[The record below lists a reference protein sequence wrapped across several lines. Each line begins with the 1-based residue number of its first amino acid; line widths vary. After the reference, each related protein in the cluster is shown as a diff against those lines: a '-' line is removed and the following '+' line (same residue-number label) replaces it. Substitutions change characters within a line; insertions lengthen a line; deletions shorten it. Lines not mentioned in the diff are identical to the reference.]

1 MTSQI
6 TNGMITRGIKFGEVS
21 KPTKKRRN
29 GKAAKVVKG
38 GDADSKLRE
47 VAAELAPAKGKKR
60 TSAQA
65 KRMKLVVL
73 RELKNG
79 TPADR
84 LASLLNTTVGQYQPN
99 ALPLRG
105 SISAR
110 QFPRLPNPLSRSQQF
125 ATTICTA
132 TPPPGNHPGSISSS
146 TIAPSAL
153 GFLLSDRGSRIPG
166 SCNVVV
172 FSEPTVRVF
181 RRPNRPDYCAA
192 ELLHH
197 ESLTICHFPLF
208 FLCTVMYVPWSG
220 FP

>member
-84 LASLLNTTVGQYQPN
+84 LASLLNTTVGNINQMRY
-99 ALPLRG
+99 R
-105 SISAR
+105 
-110 QFPRLPNPLSRSQQF
+110 
-125 ATTICTA
+125 
-132 TPPPGNHPGSISSS
+132 
-146 TIAPSAL
+146 
-153 GFLLSDRGSRIPG
+153 
-166 SCNVVV
+166 
-172 FSEPTVRVF
+172 
-181 RRPNRPDYCAA
+181 
-192 ELLHH
+192 
-197 ESLTICHFPLF
+197 
-208 FLCTVMYVPWSG
+208 
-220 FP
+220 